1 MVGNG
6 GGGVSIGPRKMH
18 VVVVAMARRG
28 AAAKSSGRCRVVL
41 SCLLLKVSSLASM
54 VSML

>member
-1 MVGNG
+1 
-6 GGGVSIGPRKMH
+6 MH

-28 AAAKSSGRCRVVL
+28 AVAKSSGEVSSCIVL
-41 SCLLLKVSSLASM
+41 LSLKVSSLMSM